1 MRLRLL
7 HLVLF
12 VGALLLS
19 VKVGDLWHG
28 LSIDAGSQSA
38 AQTAPAGAPAADA
51 APPPPADAA
60 APPSA
65 EAAETSA
72 AAATAPN
79 DPFAYSD
86 EEMAVLQS
94 LAARRGELDAREAQ
108 IAEREALLAAA
119 ENRMDEKT
127 AELKALQDSIQGLVG
142 QHDEQ
147 EQAQF
152 KSLVK
157 IYENMKPK
165 DAAKIFEELE
175 MDVLLEVVGRMRE
188 QKVAPILAQMQPT
201 KAKDVTFE
209 LAQRRQLPIPK

>member
-1 MRLRLL
+1 MRVRLRLL

-19 VKVGDLWHG
+19 VKIGDLWQG
-28 LSIDAGSQSA
+28 LSIDAGSRSA
-38 AQTAPAGAPAADA
+38 AQTAAADA
-51 APPPPADAA
+51 PVPPPP
-60 APPSA
+60 A

-72 AAATAPN
+72 AAATPPN

-94 LAARRGELDAREAQ
+94 LATRRGELDAREAQ

-119 ENRMDEKT
+119 EKRMDEKT

-147 EQAQF
+147 EREKF

-209 LAQRRQLPIPK
+209 LAQRRQLPVPK

>member
-1 MRLRLL
+1 MDARIRLL

-19 VKVGDLWHG
+19 VKIGDLWHG
-28 LSIDAGSQSA
+28 LTIDAGSRSV
-38 AQTAPAGAPAADA
+38 AQTAPSGAPAAPAPTDA
-51 APPPPADAA
+51 AT
-60 APPSA
+60 
-65 EAAETSA
+65 TSA
-72 AAATAPN
+72 AAATPN

-94 LAARRGELDAREAQ
+94 LAKRREELDAREAQ
-108 IAEREALLAAA
+108 IAAREALLAAA
-119 ENRMDEKT
+119 ESRMDEKT
-127 AELKALQDSIQGLVG
+127 VELKALQDSIQGLVG

-147 EQAQF
+147 EQAQI

-157 IYENMKPK
+157 VYENMKPK

-209 LAQRRQLPIPK
+209 LAQRRQLPVPK

>member
-1 MRLRLL
+1 MRVRLRLL

-38 AQTAPAGAPAADA
+38 AQTAPVGAPA
-51 APPPPADAA
+51 ADAA

-65 EAAETSA
+65 AAAETSA
-72 AAATAPN
+72 AAATAPK
-79 DPFAYSD
+79 DPFAYTD
-86 EEMAVLQS
+86 EEMIVLQS
-94 LAARRGELDAREAQ
+94 LTARRGELDAREAQ

-127 AELKALQDSIQGLVG
+127 AELKALQDSIQGLVV

-165 DAAKIFEELE
+165 DAAKIFEQLE

-209 LAQRRQLPIPK
+209 LAQRRQLPVPK

>member
-1 MRLRLL
+1 MRVRLRLL

-38 AQTAPAGAPAADA
+38 AQTAPAVL
-51 APPPPADAA
+51 PPADAA

-65 EAAETSA
+65 DAAETSA
-72 AAATAPN
+72 AAATAPK
-79 DPFAYSD
+79 DPFAYTD
-86 EEMAVLQS
+86 EEMVVLQS

-127 AELKALQDSIQGLVG
+127 AELKALQDSIQGLVV

-165 DAAKIFEELE
+165 DAAKIFEQLE

-209 LAQRRQLPIPK
+209 LAQRGQLPVSK

>member
-1 MRLRLL
+1 MRVRLRLL

-28 LSIDAGSQSA
+28 LSIDAGGQSA
-38 AQTAPAGAPAADA
+38 AQTAPAVL
-51 APPPPADAA
+51 PPADAA
-60 APPSA
+60 VPPSA
-65 EAAETSA
+65 AAAETSA
-72 AAATAPN
+72 AVATAPN
-79 DPFAYSD
+79 DPFAYTD

-94 LAARRGELDAREAQ
+94 LATRHGELDAREAQ

-127 AELKALQDSIQGLVG
+127 AELKALQESIQGLVG

-165 DAAKIFEELE
+165 DAAKIFEQLE

-209 LAQRRQLPIPK
+209 LAQRRQLPVPK